1 MICHKC
7 GKEYEDDMP
16 RCLWCDAPNPEHPLN
31 RAKVDAP
38 SKAATAQAPTSPNV
52 VDKPVAEQPIAPS
65 AIEPT
70 TSRAPTA
77 AEPSPTPSET
87 ASAQA
92 PASPNIAAIE
102 SEQDQDTAIE
112 QQFRQKGFLW
122 SVVLAGVL
130 VSWLCHHKYLKKTD
144 RFSTKFFLPL
154 FGIQCG
160 FRYLAYML
168 SKIDF
173 SGIGSPGLF
182 LQGIFIVVVCL
193 LYWFFIGKLGFALLK
208 KAVPNYDPAAFK
220 KRERVGIVIGI
231 PIFALDFIAGY
242 LHYGTTA
249 KMLGTWLGSA
259 LR

>member
-1 MICHKC
+1 MIVCKKC
-7 GKEYEDDMP
+7 GEKYEDDMP

-31 RAKVDAP
+31 RAKVDE
-38 SKAATAQAPTSPNV
+38 QASPNI
-52 VDKPVAEQPIAPS
+52 VDKPVAEPVSPT
-65 AIEPT
+65 AIEPP
-70 TSRAPTA
+70 TSQAPTA
-77 AEPSPTPSET
+77 TEPSPHVSV
-87 ASAQA
+87 
-92 PASPNIAAIE
+92 IE
-102 SEQDQDTAIE
+102 IEQDQDSAIE

-208 KAVPNYDPAAFK
+208 KAVPNYEPAAFK
-220 KRERVGIVIGI
+220 KRERIGIVIGI

-242 LHYGTTA
+242 LQYGTTA
-249 KMLGTWLGSA
+249 KMLGVWLGSA
-259 LR
+259 LQ

>member
-1 MICHKC
+1 MIVCKKC
-7 GKEYEDDMP
+7 GEKYEDDMP

-31 RAKVDAP
+31 KVKVSA
-38 SKAATAQAPTSPNV
+38 
-52 VDKPVAEQPIAPS
+52 PVAEQPIA
-65 AIEPT
+65 EPQK
-70 TSRAPTA
+70 
-77 AEPSPTPSET
+77 AEPV
-87 ASAQA
+87 A
-92 PASPNIAAIE
+92 PAATEPSPNIAAIE

-242 LHYGTTA
+242 LQYGTTA
-249 KMLGTWLGSA
+249 RMLGTWVGNA

>member
-1 MICHKC
+1 MIVCKKC
-7 GKEYEDDMP
+7 GEKYEDDMP

-31 RAKVDAP
+31 KVKAP
-38 SKAATAQAPTSPNV
+38 VTAVPAPAPASPNI

-70 TSRAPTA
+70 TSQAPA
-77 AEPSPTPSET
+77 ATEPSPNVSV
-87 ASAQA
+87 
-92 PASPNIAAIE
+92 IE
-102 SEQDQDTAIE
+102 VEQDQDDAIA

-144 RFSTKFFLPL
+144 KFSTKFFLPL

-182 LQGIFIVVVCL
+182 LQGIFIVGVCL

-208 KAVPNYDPAAFK
+208 KAVPNYEPAAFK
-220 KRERVGIVIGI
+220 KRERIGIVIGI

-242 LHYGTTA
+242 LQYGTTA
-249 KMLGTWLGSA
+249 RMLGTWVGSA
-259 LR
+259 LQ